1 MSVQKKSKI
10 SKPKETGASTEN
22 SFEIMKQEMIRYGLV
37 YLPNE
42 IIEELDDLVGLEQ
55 EKRFMKD
62 FFDAVVGFK
71 NIREKLIKAKLT
83 PNLSM
88 LLYGPPGTG
97 KTSLTLAFCK
107 QFNIPACVIQS
118 DKLVSSMLGDTVKNI
133 RGVFETA
140 EKWAEKLGLF
150 VLFFDELDSITSER
164 SNVHEVGEVKRA
176 VVSFLQIVD
185 QINAKAIPLAVI
197 GATNHEKQ
205 LDSAVWRRFT
215 YHLEFKF
222 PTPDVRYDMIKKFI
236 LRLESAEIGIT
247 PQLQE
252 KLDRDKMVVS
262 QLKVNPELKNIDS
275 EEQKLSVL
283 FASKFKKEDS
293 LIYNTIGYTG
303 ADLSRA
309 FRIAFLKI
317 FKNGK
322 LDYQDLYDAIKLV
335 GGTKEHVEQQKRLSQ
350 NGVNNHQQN
359 GLSNDKSRINKDS
372 INKTMEDK
380 DILPTFE

>member
-1 MSVQKKSKI
+1 MSAQKKTKI
-10 SKPKETGASTEN
+10 SKQKEATPSNEN
-22 SFEIMKQEMIRYGLV
+22 NFEVLKQEMIRYGLV

-42 IIEELDDLVGLEQ
+42 IIEDLDDLVGLEQ

-107 QFNIPACVIQS
+107 QFQIPACVIQS

-140 EKWAEKLGLF
+140 EKWAEKIGLF

-185 QINAKAIPLAVI
+185 QINAKAIPLAII

-222 PTPDVRYDMIKKFI
+222 PTPDVRFDMIKKFI
-236 LRLESAEIGIT
+236 LRLETAEIEVT
-247 PQLQE
+247 QHLQE
-252 KLDRDKMVVS
+252 RLDRDKMLVS
-262 QLKVNPELKNIDS
+262 QLKVNPELKNLES
-275 EEQKLSVL
+275 EEQKFSLL
-283 FASKFKKEDS
+283 FGSKFKKEDS
-293 LIYNTIGYTG
+293 LIYNTVGYTG

-322 LDYQDLYDAIKLV
+322 LDYQDLYEAIKLV

-350 NGVNNHQQN
+350 NGAHSNQQN
-359 GLSNDKSRINKDS
+359 GSLNGTPKVNKDS
-372 INKTMEDK
+372 SNKSK
-380 DILPTFE
+380 DENDIFPTFE

>member
-1 MSVQKKSKI
+1 MSSQKKSKR
-10 SKPKETGASTEN
+10 SNAKDASVSSQN
-22 SFEIMKQEMIRYGLV
+22 NYEILKQEMIRYGLV
-37 YLPNE
+37 YLSTDV
-42 IIEELDDLVGLEQ
+42 IEDLDDLVGLDE

-62 FFDAVVGFK
+62 FFEALIGFN
-71 NIREKLIKAKLT
+71 NIREKLTKAKLT

-107 QFNIPACVIQS
+107 FYNIPACVIQS

-150 VLFFDELDSITSER
+150 LLFFDELDSITSER
-164 SNVHEVGEVKRA
+164 SNVHEVGELKRA

-185 QINAKAIPLAVI
+185 QINAKALPLAIV
-197 GATNHEKQ
+197 GATNHEKR

-222 PTPDVRYDMIKKFI
+222 PSPDVRFDMINKFI
-236 LRLESAEIGIT
+236 LRLQAAEIDVSN
-247 PQLQE
+247 QLLQILERDKQLIIQLKNRYEIRNIMGEEE
-252 KLDRDKMVVS
+252 KLAFIIS
-262 QLKVNPELKNIDS
+262 P
-275 EEQKLSVL
+275 
-283 FASKFKKEDS
+283 KFKKEES
-293 LIYNTIGYTG
+293 FIFSTIGYTG
-303 ADLSRA
+303 ADISRA

-322 LDYQDLYDAIKLV
+322 LEFEDLYDSIKLV
-335 GGTKEHVEQQKRLSQ
+335 GGTKEHVEQQKKLSH
-350 NGVNNHQQN
+350 NGINNNRETNHEKK
-359 GLSNDKSRINKDS
+359 LTYEDEKSLKVKSDEND
-372 INKTMEDK
+372 
-380 DILPTFE
+380 LFPTFE